1 MKKTVFFSV
10 IFLLAMTL
18 NIGCDK
24 LDVVED
30 LTFDMTM
37 QVQSNTADINVQQ
50 LLEADSLSDE
60 IDKYSNMIKDIDL
73 LEISYQIT
81 QVSDSNVATKII
93 TAALTVA
100 DASGAG
106 EKTVATITNQ
116 DIAMLPIPTPL
127 PLEQEGVTRFEDLVK
142 NDPHSG
148 IIKVTGSADA
158 APVDFTM
165 KFIFK
170 VKMTANPL

>member
-1 MKKTVFFSV
+1 
-10 IFLLAMTL
+10 MTL
-18 NIGCDK
+18 NIGCSK

-37 QVQSNTADINVQQ
+37 QVQSSTADINVQQ

-60 IDKYSNMIKDIDL
+60 IDKYSNMIKDIQL
-73 LEISYQIT
+73 LEVTYQIT
-81 QVSDSNVATKII
+81 QVGDSNVATKIN
-93 TAALTVA
+93 TATLTVA

-106 EKTVATITNQ
+106 EKTIATITNQ
-116 DIAMLPIPTPL
+116 DIASLPIPQPL
-127 PLEQEGVTRFEDLVK
+127 TLDQEGITRFEDLIK

-158 APVDFTM
+158 APVDFTV
-165 KFIFK
+165 KFVFK